1 LAGALWATVAARLGL
16 AAAALREALA
26 AMPNLRGNFH
36 RKMPPLPDAALARC
50 KVGDTIVE
58 RFFISTS
65 KEG

>member
-1 LAGALWATVAARLGL
+1 M
-16 AAAALREALA
+16 REALA
-26 AMPNLRGNFH
+26 AMPNVRGSFH